1 MPNALIDTAPDFSQP
16 IAVLKHCHDKIRK
29 QLATLQN
36 LLDHVPQ
43 HGNDAQAQQ
52 AAHNVMRYFSQAAP
66 HHHADEEHDL
76 LPMLRATATGEDAA
90 VLQRLAPEI
99 LAEHQQMD
107 SLWHSLNRQL
117 THIADGDAATSE
129 TQLSPQDVHQFSAI
143 YSAHMEKEETW
154 IAPMAKRIFNA
165 QQMQQLGAA
174 MQQRRG
180 ISA

>member
-1 MPNALIDTAPDFSQP
+1 MTNALISTAPDFSQP
-16 IAVLKHCHDKIRK
+16 IAVLKHCHDKIRQ

-43 HGNDAQAQQ
+43 HGSDAQAQQ
-52 AAHNVMRYFSQAAP
+52 AAHSVMRYFNQAAP

-76 LPMLRATATGEDAA
+76 LPMLTATATGEDAA
-90 VLQRLAPEI
+90 VLQKLTPEI

-107 SLWHSLNRQL
+107 SLWHSLNLQL
-117 THIADGDAATSE
+117 TQIADGEAAVPV
-129 TQLSPQDVHQFSAI
+129 LSAQDVQQFSTVYA
-143 YSAHMEKEETW
+143 SHMEKEETW
-154 IAPMAKRIFNA
+154 IAPMAKRIFNQ